1 MKSCNNFKALAFAA
15 TALALPMS
23 ASAETALALD
33 GGWQFFAFSEVGMP
47 WDDEFTFTIG
57 AGETAWLAVTD
68 AFLPGDQFQVFANGI
83 SLGLTSPPS
92 SEGESV
98 GPDAGAAFADP
109 LFSSAEAM
117 FGEGSYRITGTLTVS
132 PFVPGGAFIQLSSAS
147 LGGPAFAP
155 VPDPVA
161 PIPLPAAGF
170 LLIGALGALSLV
182 AHRRR
187 AA

>member
-15 TALALPMS
+15 TALTLPIT
-23 ASAETALALD
+23 ASAETALPLD
-33 GGWQFFAFSEVGMP
+33 GGWQFFAFSAVGAP
-47 WDDEFTFTIG
+47 WDDAFTFTLG

-68 AFLPGDQFQVFANGI
+68 AFLPGDQFEVFANGM
-83 SLGLTSPPS
+83 SLGLTSPPA
-92 SEGESV
+92 SEGETV
-98 GPDAGAAFADP
+98 GPDADAAFADP

-132 PFVPGGAFIQLSSAS
+132 PLVPGGAFLQLSSTS

-155 VPDPVA
+155 APEPVA

-170 LLIGALGALSLV
+170 LLIGALGGLSLL
-182 AHRRR
+182 ARRR
-187 AA
+187 LAG